1 MSPSTFLIGV
11 PVSGCG
17 CQGDAAKG
25 ISAYFV
31 RVILTSQLYPDINGG
46 MIETFTA
53 FEGPRRL
60 ASGPLTEI
68 APAIKRAEAHASQP
82 IAVFSDATGR
92 AVDLDLRGSVDDML
106 KWLARTNEQPAIS
119 SEPRGR
125 GRPKLGVVAREVT
138 LLPRHWEWLNA
149 QPGGA
154 SVALRKLVDE
164 ARKTNGTRDRRRRAA
179 EAAYRVMS
187 AMAGNERDYEDAI
200 RALFAKDLTR
210 FDASITT
217 WPTDVRDYAERLAA
231 PVFQAASERPV
242 AKAARAAPVSR

>member
-1 MSPSTFLIGV
+1 ME
-11 PVSGCG
+11 
-17 CQGDAAKG
+17 
-25 ISAYFV
+25 SA
-31 RVILTSQLYPDINGG
+31 TKDDIRC
-46 MIETFTA
+46 TA
-53 FEGPRRL
+53 FVKGRRIASGHLEAVALSVKTVTDRDRQALALVFDDATGWQIDFDLRGTKADIVRRL
-60 ASGPLTEI
+60 ANHPLVVRTKPSMPKQSGP
-68 APAIKRAEAHASQP
+68 
-82 IAVFSDATGR
+82 
-92 AVDLDLRGSVDDML
+92 
-106 KWLARTNEQPAIS
+106 
-119 SEPRGR
+119 

-154 SVALRKLVDE
+154 SVTLRKLVDE
-164 ARKTNGTRDRRRRAA
+164 ARKTNGTRDRTRRAA

-217 WPTDVRDYAERLAA
+217 WPADVRDYVERLAA

-242 AKAARAAPVSR
+242 AKAASAVPVSR